1 MRHELLIT
9 HQVYVHEAE
18 TTARMK
24 QILAGELEEAD
35 HFVVFMKGCSWA
47 DKANPG
53 DDVQVEFGWGGGL
66 EKIIAATSAKVL
78 WVEKRPAGQLG
89 KGLLRLNLGPS
100 DPYTVQTRQ
109 FGGADF
115 VSILHLQ
122 RKGGWKNRRRGAIP
136 MPATEP
142 YGAAAMPT
150 EPLRLADGPLKALLG
165 PRTPAEQEERRDP
178 NEHPD

>member
-1 MRHELLIT
+1 MRHELLIA

-24 QILAGELEEAD
+24 QILAGELKEAD

-47 DKANPG
+47 DKMNPG
-53 DDVQVEFGWGGGL
+53 DDVQIEFGWGGGL
-66 EKIIAATSAKVL
+66 AKIIAAASAKVL

-100 DPYTVQTRQ
+100 DPYTVKTKQ

-122 RKGGWKNRRRGAIP
+122 RKDGWKYRRQGAT
-136 MPATEP
+136 PAPAAAYE
-142 YGAAAMPT
+142 AAAMPPT
-150 EPLRLADGPLKALLG
+150 EPLRLANGPLKALLG
-165 PRTPAEQEERRDP
+165 PRTPAEEPRNP